1 MLITLY
7 KRNRN
12 GKIQEWNIEILNNS
26 FRTIEGLIDG
36 KKTPSE
42 YTICEGKNIGK
53 INETSPKEQAIKE
66 AEAKAERKRESG
78 YVDNIEDVDNVENFE
93 PMLANKFKKF
103 EEECWSQPKLDG
115 VRNIVS
121 KIGSKTRNGKDSLAV
136 PHIYEEL
143 KWVFD
148 KYPNIRFDGELY
160 NHELRDNFN
169 KLTSIARKSK
179 PTTEDLRTSATMI
192 EYHIYD
198 VYLGDDT
205 IFSERI
211 KFLKNILE
219 EINSNDTMT
228 KLVETT
234 LIQSSEKLDEEYAKY
249 LEQGYEGQMVRIKN
263 SVYET
268 KRSKFLLKRKEF
280 IDEEFYIENILEGL
294 GNRSGMAGRVVLK
307 MSDGRSFK
315 AGIKGGVD
323 YYIHLLEH
331 KNEYIG
337 KKATIRFQNYT
348 PDGIPR
354 FPVMYSVRD
363 YD

>member
-1 MLITLY
+1 MTITLY

-12 GKIQEWNIEILNNS
+12 GRIQEWTIETLDNT

-42 YTICEGKNIGK
+42 YTVCEGKNIGK
-53 INETSPKEQAIKE
+53 KNETTPEEQAIKE

-78 YVDNIEDVDNVENFE
+78 YVNNIDNVDKVEKFE

-115 VRNIVS
+115 VRNILS

-148 KYPNIRFDGELY
+148 AYPNIRFDGELY

-179 PTTEDLRTSATMI
+179 PTADDLRESAEMI
-192 EYHIYD
+192 EYHVYD

-211 KFLKNILE
+211 EFLREILAE
-219 EINSNDTMT
+219 LNSDDTMV

-234 LIQSSEKLDEEYAKY
+234 LVKSSDELDEEYGKY
-249 LEQGYEGQMVRIKN
+249 LEQGYEGQMVRTKN

-280 IDEEFYIENILEGL
+280 MDEEFDIEDILEGL
-294 GNRSGMAGRVVLK
+294 GNRSSMAGRVVLRLP
-307 MSDGRSFK
+307 DGRNFK

-323 YYIHLLEH
+323 YYIHLLEN
-331 KNEYIG
+331 KGEYIG
-337 KKATIRFQNYT
+337 KQATIRFQNYT

-363 YD
+363 YE